1 MGLKAG
7 QAKMSKSDPDSAVF
21 MEDSA
26 VDKTVVLQLSVCV
39 PQKWQTNGHHRA
51 PLGHHQFS
59 AGHSRRCKT
68 EDHQC
73 GMSPFLDQIFVTNPK
88 MP

>member
-39 PQKWQTNGHHRA
+39 PQKWQTKWA
-51 PLGHHQFS
+51 P
-59 AGHSRRCKT
+59 
-68 EDHQC
+68 
-73 GMSPFLDQIFVTNPK
+73 
-88 MP
+88 